1 MFFKNNINN
10 MDVLGNFINTTFI
23 LTLGLLIIISG
34 IGMLYFYRRLN
45 LLENSLIEHG
55 KILQNFIINYNNN
68 ILKSQFMNSHSNNN
82 VNINTTDSS
91 NNLFQ
96 KINVS
101 DNEEVDDEETD
112 DEETDDEETDDEET
126 DHEET
131 DHEETDHEETINEE
145 NINEE
150 SNNEESVNED
160 SDNEESINTDKL
172 VIHNKISDEKDND
185 ELFIE
190 NLPIVINKEAK
201 LINILENNDTNNEKK
216 NYSKM
221 KVDDLRSLVVTKNLT
236 DNENALKLKKTELID
251 MLKQ

>member
-126 DHEET
+126 D
-131 DHEETDHEETINEE
+131 DGETINEE

-150 SNNEESVNED
+150 SINEESVNED
-160 SDNEESINTDKL
+160 SDNEESDNEESINTDKL
-172 VIHNKISDEKDND
+172 VIHNKLSDEKDND